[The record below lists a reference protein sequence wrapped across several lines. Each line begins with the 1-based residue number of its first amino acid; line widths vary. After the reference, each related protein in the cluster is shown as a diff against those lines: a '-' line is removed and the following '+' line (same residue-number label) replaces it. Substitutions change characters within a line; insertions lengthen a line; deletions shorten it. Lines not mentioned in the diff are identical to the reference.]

1 MNNHII
7 AEKLSDDDEIGS
19 RLKEFL
25 EEIDRFSIQSFIN
38 SICQKL
44 ETEIMSMS
52 KDGFLNNLFQGAT
65 INNLTI
71 NSGGATNIYDEH
83 YYKGSDKKQNDSN
96 YSDEQIARALTNV
109 VGVGKPIDSKQKWA
123 GAMWLLRW
131 RCNFPVKAQ
140 EFCQRINS
148 LPFDEEPQIKC
159 EYNNIRLLSTLS
171 FMNQDA
177 RELEAVKYSKQDE
190 HIFFQLREV
199 VVGLDK
205 ELQKSRDY
213 KQVI

>member
-1 MNNHII
+1 MLFLRCS
-7 AEKLSDDDEIGS
+7 LSLLF
-19 RLKEFL
+19 RNFL
-25 EEIDRFSIQSFIN
+25 NKHKYNKTKIM
-38 SICQKL
+38 
-44 ETEIMSMS
+44 ETEEMPSSFGGIV
-52 KDGFLNNLFQGAT
+52 NYFQGAT
-65 INNLTI
+65 IHNVNFI
-71 NSGGATNIYDEH
+71 SGSVTKNGGEH
-83 YYKGSDKKQNDSN
+83 YYSSSAEKQNNST

-109 VGVGKPIDSKQKWA
+109 VGAGKPIDSKQKWA

-140 EFCQRINS
+140 EFCQRINA
-148 LPFDEEPQIKC
+148 LPFEEEPQIKC

-199 VVGLDK
+199 VVELDK
-205 ELQKSRDY
+205 ELQKSKDY